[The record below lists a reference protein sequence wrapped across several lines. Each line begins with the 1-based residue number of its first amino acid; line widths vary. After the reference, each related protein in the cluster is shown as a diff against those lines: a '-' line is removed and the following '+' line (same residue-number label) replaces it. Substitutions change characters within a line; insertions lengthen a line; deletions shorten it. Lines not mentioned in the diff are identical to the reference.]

1 MISSDKDTS
10 LLTQVQKLRTTVDD
24 GQKELIKEFK
34 DFAEHMV
41 ENNQKAIIEA
51 LENVIKDFNEKLT
64 EQFGENFKQLNEAV
78 EKLVEWQDRYK
89 EILEEYDIKISQTV
103 EGLENSERALVSVK
117 ESSEKIPEAVE
128 KLNPVTTLLI
138 EQLEVLSE
146 SLEAVKTLREKTD
159 NAFPEIEENL
169 SRITNDFSNSV
180 SQMLET
186 SVNPCLIVK
195 VLIKN

>member
-1 MISSDKDTS
+1 MEQPIEALNELRSVISSDKDTS

-41 ENNQKAIIEA
+41 EQQKAIIEA

-78 EKLVEWQDRYK
+78 EKLVDWQDRYK
-89 EILEEYDIKISQTV
+89 EILEEYDRKISQTV
-103 EGLENSERALVSVK
+103 EGLENSERALLSVK

-128 KLNPVTTLLI
+128 KLNLVTTLLI

-146 SLEAVKTLREKTD
+146 SLKRSKLYEKRPITLFLK
-159 NAFPEIEENL
+159 
-169 SRITNDFSNSV
+169 
-180 SQMLET
+180 
-186 SVNPCLIVK
+186 
-195 VLIKN
+195 

>member
-1 MISSDKDTS
+1 MKIAFGTSVAGIISAITFKLVAAFFTKETVENREVTPTDIYNVLKKISEDTNKNGTASIEALSELRSVISSDKDTS

-78 EKLVEWQDRYK
+78 EKLVDWQDRYK
-89 EILEEYDIKISQTV
+89 EILEEYDRKISNTV
-103 EGLENSERALVSVK
+103 EGLENSERALLSVK
-117 ESSEKIPEAVE
+117 GVLRK
-128 KLNPVTTLLI
+128 NP
-138 EQLEVLSE
+138 
-146 SLEAVKTLREKTD
+146 
-159 NAFPEIEENL
+159 
-169 SRITNDFSNSV
+169 
-180 SQMLET
+180 
-186 SVNPCLIVK
+186 
-195 VLIKN
+195 